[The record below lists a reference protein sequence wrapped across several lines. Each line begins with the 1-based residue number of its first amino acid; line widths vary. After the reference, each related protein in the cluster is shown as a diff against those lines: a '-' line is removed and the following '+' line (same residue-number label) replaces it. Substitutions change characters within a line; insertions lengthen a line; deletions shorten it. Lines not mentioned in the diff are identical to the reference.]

1 MREGRTL
8 LWREGVRD
16 WTCIS
21 GTCCPD
27 LQESGDLPEPW
38 VPNMGNGKHIT
49 NPADLLRQMLAQHL
63 KCNGPSGGCQYH
75 QCWVHLVQSF
85 LIQELKVGK
94 IKAKEVK

>member
-8 LWREGVRD
+8 LCREGVRD

-27 LQESGDLPEPW
+27 LQESGDLPEPR
-38 VPNMGNGKHIT
+38 VPNRGNGKHIP

-63 KCNGPSGGCQYH
+63 ECNGISGGCQYH
-75 QCWVHLVQSF
+75 WCCGPLVQSF
-85 LIQELKVGK
+85 LMQELKVGE
-94 IKAKEVK
+94 IEAK